1 MHKLGNMAPEI
12 SRLDMFRTLLE
23 DRSLVVFVYYC
34 KAGPSVTAQPLE
46 TSVKAIT
53 KV

>member
-23 DRSLVVFVYYC
+23 DRSLVVLF
-34 KAGPSVTAQPLE
+34 TI
-46 TSVKAIT
+46 VKQDHLSLHNRS
-53 KV
+53 KHQ